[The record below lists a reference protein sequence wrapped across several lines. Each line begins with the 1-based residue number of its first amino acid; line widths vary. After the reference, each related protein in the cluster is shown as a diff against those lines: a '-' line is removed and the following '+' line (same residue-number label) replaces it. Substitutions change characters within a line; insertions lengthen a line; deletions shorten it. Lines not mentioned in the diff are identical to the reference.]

1 MTESISQRKR
11 NFSIQK
17 QYSFSDTT
25 PQVTGQHP
33 GLAHRR
39 RTSDL
44 SGNLSFQRTVSA
56 PMSSTF
62 DEHLIGQS
70 SSKAPAGAAATIIDA
85 DQTNFMTDVVEAS
98 REIPVLVD
106 FWAPWC
112 GPCKQLTPV
121 LEKVVQA
128 AGGRVRLVKVD
139 VEANQALAAQLGQLG
154 LPLQSIPLVVAF
166 WKGQVLDL
174 FQGAQPESEVRRFV
188 ESLLKLAG
196 DVMPATEILAAARQA
211 LADGHADQAAGLFSQ
226 LLESEPENPE
236 AWGGM
241 IRALIALNEPEAAQD
256 ASAQVPAKL
265 DRHSEVTGARAALA
279 LHTEGAKAASELET
293 LSRQSAAS
301 PNDFDLRLRLA
312 AALNGA
318 GERAEAANTLLDILR
333 KDRNWNDGAAKT
345 ELLRFFEAWG
355 HTDPDTLAARRKL
368 SSLLFS

>member
-188 ESLLKLAG
+188 ESLLK
-196 DVMPATEILAAARQA
+196 
-211 LADGHADQAAGLFSQ
+211 
-226 LLESEPENPE
+226 
-236 AWGGM
+236 
-241 IRALIALNEPEAAQD
+241 
-256 ASAQVPAKL
+256 
-265 DRHSEVTGARAALA
+265 TGR
-279 LHTEGAKAASELET
+279 
-293 LSRQSAAS
+293 
-301 PNDFDLRLRLA
+301 
-312 AALNGA
+312 
-318 GERAEAANTLLDILR
+318 
-333 KDRNWNDGAAKT
+333 
-345 ELLRFFEAWG
+345 
-355 HTDPDTLAARRKL
+355 
-368 SSLLFS
+368 